1 MSLSKIIHSKLFS
14 NLSNQFIL
22 YGFSHLVPLLLIP
35 FLLNTIGVEKYGL
48 VNFAI
53 AFTFYFQVVNEF
65 GFDLSNV
72 RHVIKNR
79 ESSEGLG
86 NVLSSILQCKTLLIT
101 ITSIVFFSIV
111 YWYEDFREYWLLYL
125 LSFIRLYGI
134 IISPTWMFRSME
146 GLKYVTRIVLPIK
159 TICMLPVFLVI
170 KRPEDY
176 IWVMFFYALE
186 SLSSGLTALYLC
198 IKKYNLRLH
207 IVSMKDTI
215 FYIKD
220 SFPFFI
226 STFMTR
232 IYQTS
237 NTVVLGFCVGEYA
250 VGIYSTA
257 EKLHN
262 AYASFLYPVISHV
275 LYPYFSRIKDF
286 VRINKMVLIISLGNM
301 LILLALYLISPQ
313 IFPMFIKEDV
323 DTILSYFNLF
333 LIILAISVPN
343 EILGFTYLGV
353 MGLVNKVNISTII
366 VSSLYLVGVITL
378 CLCNFIS
385 ISLLI
390 YLLIIINGLCLLLR
404 IYYIKQGKHDFLLF
418 QSQN

>member
-22 YGFSHLVPLLLIP
+22 YGFSHLVPLFLIP

-86 NVLSSILQCKTLLIT
+86 NVLSSIIQCKTLLIT
-101 ITSIVFFSIV
+101 ITSIAFCSIV
-111 YWYEDFREYWLLYL
+111 YCYEDFREYWLLYL

-146 GLKYVTRIVLPIK
+146 DLKYVTRIVLPIK
-159 TICMLPVFLVI
+159 TICMLPIFFVI

-176 IWVMFFYALE
+176 NWVMFFYALE

-198 IKKYNLRLH
+198 IKKYNLRLQ
-207 IVSMKDTI
+207 IVSSKETF

-220 SFPFFI
+220 SFPFFV

-286 VRINKMVLIISLGNM
+286 VRINKMVIAISLGNM
-301 LILLALYLISPQ
+301 LLLLALYLLSSQ
-313 IFPMFIKEDV
+313 LFPLFIKEDV
-323 DTILSYFNLF
+323 DIIISYFNLF

-366 VSSLYLVGVITL
+366 VSFLYLIGIIFLWGFGKV
-378 CLCNFIS
+378 S
-385 ISLLI
+385 ILSLIELLI
-390 YLLIIINGLCLLLR
+390 AINGLCLFLR
-404 IYYIKQGKHDFLLF
+404 ICYIKT
-418 QSQN
+418 NRP